1 MNFLKM
7 KTSEKGINLIKKHES
22 LRLNSY
28 LCPAKV
34 WTIGYGHTRTA
45 VNNMKITEKQAVDLL
60 VSDLSVAETGINVL
74 TKNINLNQNQYD
86 ALVSFVFNV
95 GVKAFR
101 SSTLLKRI
109 KAKESNDK
117 IKEAF
122 MMWRFGGN
130 GENNGIDDDG
140 DGLID
145 EPGEKQLLKGL
156 VKRRND
162 EAELFFTL

>member
-1 MNFLKM
+1 M
-7 KTSEKGINLIKKHES
+7 KTSERGINLIKKHES
-22 LRLNSY
+22 LRLKSY

-34 WTIGYGHTRTA
+34 WTIGYGHTKTA
-45 VNNMKITEKQAVDLL
+45 KSNMKITESQAVDLL
-60 VSDLSVAETGINVL
+60 ISDLNTVEMGVNTL
-74 TKNINLNQNQYD
+74 TKGMNLNQNQYD

-95 GVKAFR
+95 GIGAFR

-109 KAKESNDK
+109 KVKESKDK

-130 GENNGIDDDG
+130 GENNGIDDNG
-140 DGLID
+140 NGLID

-156 VKRRND
+156 VNRRND
-162 EAELFFTL
+162 EAELFFTV